1 MRRTT
6 VVLGLLVCGLLAACV
21 WLWRELDEE
30 RALTSTLRA
39 RLDTVQKLATARTA
53 VETAPALAATLPAA
67 APATSPASPAT
78 GVTAPVPSP
87 QHVTGTQEEWN
98 AYRRRMMNDPRYRE
112 AQREQN
118 RLSLALRRANLIRLL
133 GLTPE
138 QADAVI
144 DLQIDHEW
152 QREEFMTDVANEEQR
167 QQRQQRAEAQDAE
180 LRTKLQTML
189 GQEKTARLEH
199 YMETR
204 QSRMQ
209 VDNFRGQ
216 LSATNMLRDDQVEP
230 LIEALHVERSKMRQE
245 LQDYRDTL
253 NWYGQATETWRSYGE
268 RQTELMK
275 TMHAG
280 MHSAAMSI
288 LSASQLQ
295 ELDATLERE
304 LQRHMAQQR
313 MQQIQ
318 SKIERANPAAS
329 PN

>member
-138 QADAVI
+138 QAEAVI

-230 LIEALHVERSKMRQE
+230 LIDALHVERSKMRQE

-253 NWYGQATETWRSYGE
+253 NWDGQATETWRSYGE

-280 MHSAAMSI
+280 MHTAAMSI

>member
-1 MRRTT
+1 MRRAT

-30 RALTSTLRA
+30 RALSSTLRA

-78 GVTAPVPSP
+78 GVTAPAP

-189 GQEKTARLEH
+189 GQEKTARLER

-230 LIEALHVERSKMRQE
+230 LIEALHAERSKMRQE

-253 NWYGQATETWRSYGE
+253 NWDGQATETWRSYGE

-318 SKIERANPAAS
+318 SKIDRANPAAS

>member
-1 MRRTT
+1 MRRAT

-30 RALTSTLRA
+30 RALSSTLRA

-78 GVTAPVPSP
+78 GVTAPAP

-189 GQEKTARLEH
+189 GQEKTARLER

-230 LIEALHVERSKMRQE
+230 LIEALHAERSKMRQE

-253 NWYGQATETWRSYGE
+253 NWDGQATETWRSYGE

-318 SKIERANPAAS
+318 SKIDRANPAGS